1 MRRLKTFIRIS
12 DQTRGYLSSIFE
24 TWLQLF
30 IFWDLNRSGGYK
42 FFLVLVKSS
51 IWPFFEVMLLYFA
64 RCGKNRIVII
74 TLNWHEILK
83 KCRQN
88 FFCPNVESKKWRWTC
103 NFCSFVITRWRFN
116 GDGINIGKTKITKY
130 KPITVSCTNI
140 GKRMRVILLGFFVS
154 LVINLN
160 AFAQSNDWLQNT
172 ETRFKLFFSSS
183 WGWRLIFN
191 VPTNLW
197 QWKLKLVEWA
207 GLILTIELA

>member
-1 MRRLKTFIRIS
+1 
-12 DQTRGYLSSIFE
+12 
-24 TWLQLF
+24 
-30 IFWDLNRSGGYK
+30 
-42 FFLVLVKSS
+42 
-51 IWPFFEVMLLYFA
+51 MLLYFA

-140 GKRMRVILLGFFVS
+140 GKRMRFILLGFFVS